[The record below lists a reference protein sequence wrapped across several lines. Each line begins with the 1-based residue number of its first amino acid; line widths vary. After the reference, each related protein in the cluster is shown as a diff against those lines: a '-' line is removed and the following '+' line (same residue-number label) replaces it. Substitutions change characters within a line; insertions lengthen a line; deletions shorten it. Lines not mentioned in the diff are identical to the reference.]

1 MEQGSGF
8 FTRKLG
14 PLPAW
19 AWLAGAAV
27 LVYWYMS
34 RHSQSQQ
41 NPITTSAGRGSIHTG
56 KTIVEKGAISVHV
69 NASDQE
75 QPGPHMGRHNRL
87 KSEHGALI
95 VPRDE
100 SFAQFAEESHL
111 TQGQIVDF
119 TTETQP
125 NGSSFRGKVLK
136 LSTQLKKGQRLYG

>member
-1 MEQGSGF
+1 MEQGGGGF

-19 AWLAGAAV
+19 VWLAGAAV

-34 RHSQSQQ
+34 KHSQQQ

-56 KTIVEKGAISVHV
+56 KTVIQKGAISVHV
-69 NASDQE
+69 NAEDQE
-75 QPGPHMGRHNRL
+75 QPGPHHNRL

-100 SFAQFAEESHL
+100 SFAQFAEEFRL
-111 TQGQIVDF
+111 NQKQIQDF
-119 TTETQP
+119 TTEPQP
-125 NGSSFRGKVLK
+125 KGSSFRGKTLK
-136 LSTQLKKGQRLYG
+136 LSTPLKKGQKIYG